1 MTTVRTTLVALAAA
15 TASLVVGIGIGR
27 RTPVHPAAT
36 TPAAHDAPGHAAAP
50 RQLWTCSMHPQVL
63 QDHPGPCPI
72 CGMQL
77 VPIEVGRSAGT
88 AGTAGHGAAAVIID
102 PVVVQNMGVRTV
114 PVEEGTLAV
123 PIRAVGVLAE
133 AEPARH
139 DVNLRVSGWI
149 ERLYANTEGMHL
161 EVGDPLFDLY
171 SPDLQAAVGEL
182 IAARQ
187 AGDAAASGPGREAAA
202 RVAAAASRKLELY
215 GVPAH
220 DVARLGRL
228 ERAPRTITFRSPIRG
243 HLVMK
248 NVVEGAAVEMGTDV
262 MRIVDHSR
270 LWLDA
275 RVFERDLPLVR
286 LGQQATATL
295 AALPGRTVEGQVI
308 FIHPHLDDTTRTA
321 MIRLEVANP
330 TLTLRP
336 GMYATVEIAT
346 DAPERTLLV
355 PREAIIDTGTR
366 QIAFVAGEAGH
377 FTPRELRL
385 GVEAGG
391 RVQVLSGLT
400 AGEQV
405 VTSGQFL
412 LDAESRLREAIQKH
426 LSAGLQ
432 APPVGHEGHTP

>member
-1 MTTVRTTLVALAAA
+1 MTTTRVSLVAAAA
-15 TASLVVGIGIGR
+15 AAAALLAGIGIGR
-27 RTPVHPAAT
+27 RTHVHSTAGPLAARDASVHPA
-36 TPAAHDAPGHAAAP
+36 PP
-50 RQLWTCSMHPQVL
+50 RQLWTCGMHPQVL

-77 VPIEVGRSAGT
+77 TPVAVGAS
-88 AGTAGHGAAAVIID
+88 AAAPGGAGAGVTID
-102 PVVVQNMGVRTV
+102 PVIVQNMGVRTAA
-114 PVEEGTLAV
+114 VEEGTLAV
-123 PIRAVGVLAE
+123 PIRAVGVLSE

-149 ERLYANTEGMHL
+149 ERLYAHTEGMHL
-161 EVGDPLFDLY
+161 AVGDPLFDLY
-171 SPDLQAAVGEL
+171 SPELQAAVGEL

-187 AGDAAASGPGREAAA
+187 ARDAATTEPSRAAAA
-202 RVAAAASRKLELY
+202 RVVAAASRKVELY
-215 GVPAH
+215 GLPASE
-220 DVARLGRL
+220 VARLARL

-248 NVVEGAAVEMGTDV
+248 SVVDGAAVAVGTDV

-275 RVFERDLPLVR
+275 RVFEQDLPLVH
-286 LGQQATATL
+286 LGQTATATL
-295 AALPGRTVEGQVI
+295 TALPGRPIEGKVI
-308 FIHPHLDDTTRTA
+308 FIHPHLDDATRTA

-336 GMYATVEIAT
+336 GMYAAVEIAT
-346 DAPERTLLV
+346 EAPTRTLLV
-355 PREAIIDTGTR
+355 PREAIIDTGSR

-377 FTPRELRL
+377 FTPRALTL
-385 GVEAGG
+385 GIEAGG
-391 RVQVLSGLT
+391 TVQVLGGLT

-412 LDAESRLREAIQKH
+412 LDAESRVREAIQKH
-426 LSAGLQ
+426 LAAGLQ
-432 APPVGHEGHTP
+432 APPTGHEGHAR